1 MALPLGT
8 ITTLL
13 IKLAP
18 MLMASD
24 TVIKSIKDLIISI
37 PKKNKDTSQ
46 TPTNNVNLS
55 ELENR
60 VSLVE
65 KGMDLTAKLSEE
77 TTEQLRIIQSLFEN
91 IKKSLRILS
100 FAIYCIGLIALIAIV
115 LAVIK

>member
-1 MALPLGT
+1 MALPLAT

-24 TVIKSIKDLIISI
+24 TVIKSIKDLINSI
-37 PKKNKDTSQ
+37 QKKKDTSQ
-46 TPTNNVNLS
+46 TPTSNVNLS

-60 VSLVE
+60 VLLVE